1 MRTTGIEGWLF
12 DVDELGSSVALWV
25 YDAGGKLHR
34 LTHEFSPPAYAGGAK
49 EELKRLAADLY
60 RRGLI
65 TGGRWVERREFW
77 TGREMEVLQLNV
89 SDSSHLPRLR
99 EIARTLDQMFS
110 FYNLDI
116 PAPQYYRP

>member
-1 MRTTGIEGWLF
+1 MRTTRIEGWLF

-25 YDAGGKLHR
+25 YDAGGNLPR
-34 LTHEFSPPAYAGGAK
+34 PPPEFSPPAYAGGAK

-77 TGREMEVLQLNV
+77 TGREIEVLQLNV

-99 EIARTLDQMFS
+99 EIAGTLEQKLS
-110 FYNLDI
+110 
-116 PAPQYYRP
+116 